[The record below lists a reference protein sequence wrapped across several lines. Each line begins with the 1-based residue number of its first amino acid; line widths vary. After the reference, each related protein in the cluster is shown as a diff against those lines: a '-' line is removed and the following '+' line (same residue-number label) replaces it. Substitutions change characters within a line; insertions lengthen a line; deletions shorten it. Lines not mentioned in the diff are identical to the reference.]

1 MSVVELAPVAV
12 TPAGDVRLEAPV
24 GWVVAMGPPA
34 VVHPA
39 GWAGE
44 PPAIVVSAESDGF
57 AGDDLMLALV
67 GAALGRLTDPLIVG
81 AWAGRDEVEI
91 VLAHR
96 HRGLDVT
103 TVERHFGPLG
113 PRGVRWVVAMSVGHD
128 ETIGWLPLARRVVG
142 SLSVVSG

>member
-1 MSVVELAPVAV
+1 VSVVELAPVAV

-57 AGDDLMLALV
+57 AGDDLMPALV

-81 AWAGRDEVEI
+81 VLAGRGEVEI
-91 VLAHR
+91 VVAHR

-103 TVERHFGPLG
+103 TVERHCRPPGQP
-113 PRGVRWVVAMSVGHD
+113 GVPWVVAMSVGHD
-128 ETIGWLPLARRVVG
+128 ETIGWLPLARRVVA
-142 SLSVVSG
+142 SLSVASG

>member
-1 MSVVELAPVAV
+1 VSVVELAPVAV
-12 TPAGDVRLEAPV
+12 TPAGDVRLHVPV

-57 AGDDLMLALV
+57 AGDDLVLAV
-67 GAALGRLTDPLIVG
+67 VDAALGRLTDPLIVG
-81 AWAGRDEVEI
+81 VLAGRGEVEI
-91 VLAHR
+91 VVAHR
-96 HRGLDVT
+96 HRGVDVT
-103 TVERHFGPLG
+103 TVERHCRPLG
-113 PRGVRWVVAMSVGHD
+113 PPGARWVVAMSVGHD